1 MLGYN
6 RIIIKKQQRLKI
18 DKMRDKNRDKNY
30 TGENEERRSGDVLL
44 GKRE

>member
-30 TGENEERRSGDVLL
+30 TGENEERRSEDVLL